1 MPTYSP
7 RSCTA
12 GPTHSAAEILRRRA
26 EAGGDHSRFL
36 LVEGVIPD
44 RPSADE
50 ASFDLFMLTLSG
62 GRQRTLDEFRRL
74 GESADQML
82 QSSQVL
88 STRTR
93 SSS

>member
-1 MPTYSP
+1 M
-7 RSCTA
+7 
-12 GPTHSAAEILRRRA
+12 
-26 EAGGDHSRFL
+26 
-36 LVEGVIPD
+36 IPD

-74 GESADQML
+74 AESADLML

-88 STRTR
+88 STGNSLVGLSRR
-93 SSS
+93 PEN